1 MLNITLFLLKAH
13 ACLSLQDDTNATVDT
28 VIWASPNS
36 ILVCL
41 DSGPDADLAPM
52 AMITWQV
59 WDAETLGAD
68 PEGLVVQSAGPC
80 DVQDATCGR
89 QTPHM
94 KAVFVPQW
102 NMLLAVHRNSHNYH
116 LKVFGE

>member
-1 MLNITLFLLKAH
+1 MMNVTLFLLKAH

-41 DSGPDADLAPM
+41 NSGPDADQAPM
-52 AMITWQV
+52 AVITWQV

-68 PEGLVVQSAGPC
+68 PEGLMIQSAGSVMCSPQP
-80 DVQDATCGR
+80 VAGR
-89 QTPHM
+89 HHT
-94 KAVFVPQW
+94 
-102 NMLLAVHRNSHNYH
+102 
-116 LKVFGE
+116 